1 MVINQ
6 YVFAV
11 FFYHFPSVIGSFFVL
26 LHNHKKSN

>member
-11 FFYHFPSVIGSFFVL
+11 FYHFPSVIGSFFVL